1 MKHSFFF
8 FSFFIAS
15 LPCTAQWKTATM
27 PAQVLAFG
35 VHDTV
40 FFLSTVGEG
49 NGPSV
54 QRFVPMGHPL
64 PYYWTECDTG
74 IGFSGGNIVSFSSL
88 GRYFYANQQGQD
100 QFTFR
105 SSDNGST
112 WNEVGGGVNIASNGY
127 YLFGNYEY
135 FGRHYFGLSRDSGMT
150 WDSVENSVAQ
160 TYATIG
166 KCIFVNNGSAIMRSQ
181 DTGDL
186 NTWSQLSPP
195 FVGAMTTM
203 GSLLFITGGGKV
215 IESTDSG
222 TQWGPVAVDS
232 GGTVPETVNV
242 LVSDGKNLFA
252 GTTKGVYFSMDTGK
266 HWLAGNQ
273 GLTYLN
279 VDALGVFDTL
289 LFVNTPASGGAYYTA
304 MRSIPEMT
312 DTTPSSVV
320 QTLPP
325 GDTIEI
331 YPNPATGMVTIM
343 AGGTSIL
350 GITVLNVLGENVL
363 ALPNLRESEFS
374 FDLSKLPSGTYFL
387 RIETS
392 NGSVLRT
399 MVMQH

>member
-1 MKHSFFF
+1 MKKRLTFVFLSCII
-8 FSFFIAS
+8 SV
-15 LPCTAQWKTATM
+15 PCNAQWKTAGFN
-27 PAQVLAFG
+27 AQILAFG
-35 VHDTV
+35 VHDTTL
-40 FFLSTVGEG
+40 FESDAGAVG
-49 NGPSV
+49 
-54 QRFVPMGHPL
+54 RFIPTAAPDAH
-64 PYYWTECDTG
+64 WAESDNG
-74 IGFSGGNIVSFSSL
+74 IGFSGGNIVSFTSL

-112 WNEVGGGVNIASNGY
+112 WNEVGGGVNIASNGF

-150 WDSVENSVAQ
+150 WDSVENFVAQ

-181 DTGDL
+181 DTG
-186 NTWSQLSPP
+186 NTWSKLSPT
-195 FVGAMTTM
+195 FEGTMTTM

-222 TQWGPVAVDS
+222 SQWVPVAVDS
-232 GGTVPETVNV
+232 AGTVPETVNI
-242 LVSDGKNLFA
+242 LVTDGKNLFA

-312 DTTPSSVV
+312 DTTPASVV
-320 QTLPP
+320 QSSPL

-331 YPNPATGMVTIM
+331 YPNPANGMVTIF

-350 GITVLNVLGENVL
+350 GVSVLNVLGESVL
-363 ALPNLRESEFS
+363 DMPNLRETEISL
-374 FDLSKLPSGTYFL
+374 DISKLPSGTYFL
-387 RIETS
+387 QIQTAS
-392 NGSVLRT
+392 GSVIRKL
-399 MVMQH
+399 VKEE